1 MIKEESFFIPSK
13 IKIGF
18 QKRSDTYTGKLA
30 YIIYYDNLGV
40 LRKEKSWE
48 GWRDKKITPQ
58 EIENVPTEGFML
70 NRQAGGCKSDWNY
83 RQAYCRIWD
92 PRGFEFEI
100 TIDNLLWILDFCDCQ
115 KGKVLSGKFVYSW
128 VGQDLVLLPEC
139 TNEYKV
145 SSVITS
151 KMVSKDF
158 KASDLKPGSLY
169 RIKQVPRDW
178 EVGYSDLYSERKAVF
193 IGEVKFMK
201 DLGSR
206 YETKLLF
213 YDAGN
218 DDNTTKIKRD
228 FVTIIPLKNIEYE
241 VTGNFLEEDMVDEIL
256 HRFQLT
262 AFSYDFWNTK
272 EQIIDKIYT
281 KDDILVKFLKNN
293 YYDSR
298 VDRDCCVVIDEL
310 TKTIDY
316 YKSLVSFKLIST
328 SRHYSYYGSDYKK
341 DANRYLSYQFSFDTG
356 QIKISKEFI
365 DIGKE
370 KLKDYYGCSVKLPG
384 MSEIYPK
391 ASEDDIEK
399 AKSLI
404 ISKDKEKLMT
414 QIYYKTTDGYCS
426 ESLQIILSN
435 GYGKSGESLSG
446 SSSVI
451 CLPIKNEKK

>member
-1 MIKEESFFIPSK
+1 MIKNEEKFFIPSK
-13 IKIGF
+13 IKVGF
-18 QKRSDTYTGKLA
+18 QKRDGTYTGKLA
-30 YIIYYDNLGV
+30 YIIYYDNKGI

-48 GWRDKKITPQ
+48 GWRDKSITPQ
-58 EIENVPTEGFML
+58 EIENIPTEGFML
-70 NRQAGGCKSDWNY
+70 NRQAGGYKSDWNY

-100 TIDNLLWILDFCDCQ
+100 TIDNLLWILDFCDCH
-115 KGKVLSGKFVYSW
+115 KGKGLSGKFVYSW

-169 RIKQVPRDW
+169 RVKQAPRDW
-178 EVGYSDLYSERKAVF
+178 TIGYSDLYSEQKTVF

-213 YDAGN
+213 YDLGSS
-218 DDNTTKIKRD
+218 DNKKKLQRD
-228 FVTIIPLKNIEYE
+228 FVTTIPLKSIEYE
-241 VTGNFLEEDMVDEIL
+241 VAENFLEESEIDEIL

-262 AFSYDFWNTK
+262 AFSYNFWNTK
-272 EQIIDKIYT
+272 EQIIDQVYT
-281 KDDILVKFLKNN
+281 SDSVLSEFLKNN
-293 YYDSR
+293 YYHNRMDKNCH
-298 VDRDCCVVIDEL
+298 VYIDEL
-310 TKTIDY
+310 SKTIDY
-316 YKSLVSFKLIST
+316 YKTIISYKSTGVS
-328 SRHYSYYGSDYKK
+328 SYHRYGSDYIKNSDK
-341 DANRYLSYQFSFDTG
+341 YLSYQFSFDTG
-356 QIKISKEFI
+356 QIKISKEFV

-370 KLKDYYGCSVKLPG
+370 KLKDYYSYSTRLP
-384 MSEIYPK
+384 SINEIYPK
-391 ASEDDIEK
+391 ASEDDIKK

-404 ISKDKEKLMT
+404 SEDKDKPKT
-414 QIYYKTTDGYCS
+414 KIYYKTTDGYYS

-435 GYGKSGESLSG
+435 GYGKSGESLIGSG
-446 SSSVI
+446 DVI
-451 CLPIKNEKK
+451 CLPIKKNKL

>member
-1 MIKEESFFIPSK
+1 MINNEEKFFIPSK
-13 IKIGF
+13 IKVGF
-18 QKRSDTYTGKLA
+18 QERSDTYTGKLA
-30 YIIYYDNLGV
+30 YIIYYDNKGV
-40 LRKEKSWE
+40 LRKERSWE
-48 GWRDKKITPQ
+48 GWRDKKIIPQ
-58 EIENVPTEGFML
+58 DIENVPIEGFML

-115 KGKVLSGKFVYSW
+115 KGKGLSGKFVYSW

-145 SSVITS
+145 SSAITS

-169 RIKQVPRDW
+169 RVKQVSRDW
-178 EVGYSDLYSERKAVF
+178 QVGYSDLYSERKAVF

-213 YDAGN
+213 YDPGS
-218 DDNTTKIKRD
+218 DDNTTKFKRD
-228 FVTIIPLKNIEYE
+228 FVTTIPLKNIEYE
-241 VTGNFLEEDMVDEIL
+241 VTGNFLEEDKVDEIL

-272 EQIIDKIYT
+272 ERVIDKIYT
-281 KDDILVKFLKNN
+281 YDDILVKFLKNTH
-293 YYDSR
+293 YESR
-298 VDRDCCVVIDEL
+298 VDKDCCVVIDEL
-310 TKTIDY
+310 TKTIEY
-316 YKSLVSFKLIST
+316 YKSIISYIPT
-328 SRHYSYYGSDYKK
+328 GYSSYRYGSDYKK
-341 DANRYLSYQFSFDTG
+341 LADKYLSYQFSFDTG
-356 QIKISKEFI
+356 ILKITKEYI

-370 KLKDYYGCSVKLPG
+370 KLNDYYSYSDKHP
-384 MSEIYPK
+384 SIQEIYPK
-391 ASEDDIEK
+391 ASEDDIKK
-399 AKSLI
+399 AKLLI
-404 ISKDKEKLMT
+404 TSKDKDKLRT
-414 QIYYKTTDGYCS
+414 QIYYKTTDGYYS

-435 GYGKSGESLSG
+435 GYGKSGESLMKSAN
-446 SSSVI
+446 VI
-451 CLPIKNEKK
+451 CLPIKIEKK